1 MLISPVQPLKAYAG
15 MVVTLLGIVIF
26 VKPLQSKKVAAGIVV
41 TLFPIFTVASFEQSP
56 NIGLSD
62 DPALVHAVA
71 FQLTVVS
78 SLQPEKAASPMLVT
92 LSGIVTLVRPVQ

>member
-1 MLISPVQPLKAYAG
+1 ML
-15 MVVTLLGIVIF
+15 VTPLGIVIF

-78 SLQPEKAASPMLVT
+78 PLQPEKAPLFNP
-92 LSGIVTLVRPVQ
+92 VRTRDTVRTFYKYNIIF